1 MQVRVTE
8 ANNFTEGEMRVFDID
23 GIKVSVAAAGGRL
36 FAFDDV
42 CTHRGCSLGEGE
54 LEGST
59 VTCPC
64 HGSQFNVTT
73 GAVIRGPAQQ
83 PVRSRSVESRRADL
97 LVES

>member
-1 MQVRVTE
+1 MQVRVTD
-8 ANNFTEGEMRVFDID
+8 ANNFAEGEMRVFDID
-23 GIKVSVAAAGGRL
+23 GTKVSVAATGGSL
-36 FAFDDV
+36 FAFDDA

-73 GAVIRGPAQQ
+73 GAVIRGPARQ
-83 PVRSRSVESRRADL
+83 PVRSRSVQGDGPDL

>member
-1 MQVRVTE
+1 MQVRVTD
-8 ANNFTEGEMRVFDID
+8 ANNFAEGEMRVFDID
-23 GIKVSVAAAGGRL
+23 GTKVSVAATGGRL
-36 FAFDDV
+36 FAFDDA

-73 GAVIRGPAQQ
+73 GAVIRGPARE
-83 PVRSRSVESRRADL
+83 PVRSRSIQVDGPDL